1 MNRFDAMQSFVR
13 VAELASFTKAADS
26 LGLPKASIST
36 SVQQLESLLGTR
48 LLHRTTRKVQLTQD
62 GQVYYERCKDLLADM
77 DELEGLFHQ
86 GASNL
91 TGRLRVDMPSGMAK
105 NLIIPHLP
113 ELLAHHPQLQV
124 EISSTD
130 RRVDVVREGFDCVV
144 RVGKLGDSS
153 LIARPLGKLELLNC
167 ASPAYIAQFGTPQT
181 LDDLANHQLIHYV
194 TTLGSKSSGFEYTEK
209 DQVKFMAM
217 AGNITV
223 NNSDAYSAACLAGFG
238 IAQIPRI
245 GAQDYLVQG
254 KLVEVL
260 KDYRAEAMPVSLI
273 YPNRRNL
280 SRRVQVFMDWITTLM
295 KNYVDIKS

>member
-1 MNRFDAMQSFVR
+1 MNRLDAMQSFVR

-26 LGLPKASIST
+26 LGLPKASVST
-36 SVQQLESLLGTR
+36 SIQQLESLLNTR

-77 DELEGLFHQ
+77 DELEGLFQQ

-91 TGRLRVDMPSGMAK
+91 TGRLRVDMPSNMAK
-105 NLIIPHLP
+105 MRVIPRLP
-113 ELLAHHPQLQV
+113 ELLAQHPQLQV

-130 RRVDVVREGFDCVV
+130 RRVDVIREGFDCVV
-144 RVGKLGDSS
+144 RVGKLSDSS

-167 ASPAYIAQFGTPQT
+167 VSPDYIAQFGTPQT
-181 LDDLANHQLIHYV
+181 LDDLANHQLVHYV
-194 TTLGSKSSGFEYTEK
+194 TTLGSKSPGFEYTEEG
-209 DQVKFMAM
+209 DVKLIAM

-245 GAQDYLVQG
+245 GAQDYLAQG

-260 KDYRAEAMPVSLI
+260 KNYRAESMPVSLI

-280 SRRVQVFMDWITTLM
+280 SRRVQVFMDWIATLM
-295 KNYVDIKS
+295 TDYVDIQ

>member
-1 MNRFDAMQSFVR
+1 MNRLDAMQIFVR

-48 LLHRTTRKVQLTQD
+48 LLHRTTRRVQLTLD
-62 GQVYYERCKDLLADM
+62 GQIFYERSKDLLADVE
-77 DELEGLFHQ
+77 ELEGLFQQ

-91 TGRLRVDMPSGMAK
+91 TGRLRIDMPSGMAK
-105 NLIIPHLP
+105 NRILPRLP
-113 ELLAHHPQLQV
+113 ELLARHPQLQL

-130 RRVDVVREGFDCVV
+130 RRVDVIREGFDCVI
-144 RVGKLGDSS
+144 RVGKLSDSS

-167 ASPAYIAQFGTPQT
+167 VSPAYIALHGKPHT
-181 LDDLANHQLIHYV
+181 LEELSHHHLVHYV
-194 TTLGSKSSGFEYTEK
+194 TTLGAKSAGFEYLRDNEPILIP
-209 DQVKFMAM
+209 MN
-217 AGNITV
+217 GNITV

-245 GAQDYLVQG
+245 GAQEYIAQG
-254 KLVEVL
+254 NLIEIL
-260 KDYRAEAMPVSLI
+260 PEFRAEPMPVSLL

-280 SRRVQVFMDWITTLM
+280 SRRVQVFMDWVSEQLNDYT
-295 KNYVDIKS
+295 D

>member
-1 MNRFDAMQSFVR
+1 MNRLDAMQIFVR

-48 LLHRTTRKVQLTQD
+48 LLQRTTRRVQLTLD
-62 GQVYYERCKDLLADM
+62 GQIFYERSKDLLADM
-77 DELEGLFHQ
+77 DDLEGLFQQ

-91 TGRLRVDMPSGMAK
+91 TGRLRIDMPSGMAK
-105 NLIIPHLP
+105 NRILPRLP
-113 ELLAHHPQLQV
+113 EFLARHPQLQL

-130 RRVDVVREGFDCVV
+130 RRVDVIREGFDCVI
-144 RVGKLGDSS
+144 RVGKLSDSS

-167 ASPAYIAQFGTPQT
+167 VSPAYIAHYGEPQT
-181 LDDLANHQLIHYV
+181 REDLTHHHLVHYV
-194 TTLGSKSSGFEYTEK
+194 TTLGAKSAGFEFIQDGEL
-209 DQVKFMAM
+209 KFIAM
-217 AGNITV
+217 NGNITV

-245 GAQDYLVQG
+245 GAQEYIAQG
-254 KLVEVL
+254 KLVEIL
-260 KDYRAEAMPVSLI
+260 PDLRAEPMPVSLL

-280 SRRVQVFMDWITTLM
+280 ARRVQVFMDWVSEQLSA
-295 KNYVDIKS
+295 YVD

>member
-1 MNRFDAMQSFVR
+1 MNRLDAMQSFVR

-26 LGLPKASIST
+26 LGLPKASVST
-36 SVQQLESLLGTR
+36 SIQQLESLLNTR

-77 DELEGLFHQ
+77 DELEGLFQQ

-91 TGRLRVDMPSGMAK
+91 TGRLRVDMPSNMAK
-105 NLIIPHLP
+105 MRVIPR
-113 ELLAHHPQLQV
+113 PQLQV

-130 RRVDVVREGFDCVV
+130 RRVDVIREGFDCVV
-144 RVGKLGDSS
+144 RVGKLSDSS

-167 ASPAYIAQFGTPQT
+167 VSPDYIAQFGTPQT
-181 LDDLANHQLIHYV
+181 LDDLANHQLVHYV
-194 TTLGSKSSGFEYTEK
+194 TTLGSKSPGFEYTEEG
-209 DQVKFMAM
+209 DVKLIAM

-245 GAQDYLVQG
+245 GAQDYLAQG

-260 KDYRAEAMPVSLI
+260 KNYRAESMPVSLI

-280 SRRVQVFMDWITTLM
+280 SRRVQVFMDWIATLM
-295 KNYVDIKS
+295 TDYVDIQ

>member
-1 MNRFDAMQSFVR
+1 MNRLDAMQSFVR

-26 LGLPKASIST
+26 LGLPKASVST
-36 SVQQLESLLGTR
+36 SIQQLESLLNTR

-77 DELEGLFHQ
+77 DELEGLFQQ

-113 ELLAHHPQLQV
+113 ELLAQHPQLQV

-130 RRVDVVREGFDCVV
+130 RRVDVVREGFDCVI
-144 RVGKLGDSS
+144 RVGKLSDSS

-167 ASPAYIAQFGTPQT
+167 VSPAYIVQFGTPQT
-181 LDDLANHQLIHYV
+181 LDDLANHQLVHYV
-194 TTLGSKSSGFEYTEK
+194 TTLGSKSPGFEYT
-209 DQVKFMAM
+209 DQGDVKFIAM

-238 IAQIPRI
+238 MAQIPRI
-245 GAQDYLVQG
+245 GAQDYLAQG

-280 SRRVQVFMDWITTLM
+280 SRRVQVFMDWITMLM
-295 KNYVDIKS
+295 NDYVDIKS

>member
-1 MNRFDAMQSFVR
+1 MNRLDAMQSFVR

-26 LGLPKASIST
+26 LGLPKASVST
-36 SVQQLESLLGTR
+36 SIQQLESLLNTR

-77 DELEGLFHQ
+77 DELEGLFQQ

-91 TGRLRVDMPSGMAK
+91 SGRLRVDMPSGMAK
-105 NLIIPHLP
+105 MRVIPRLP
-113 ELLAHHPQLQV
+113 ELLAQHPQLQV

-130 RRVDVVREGFDCVV
+130 RRVDVIREGFDCVV
-144 RVGKLGDSS
+144 RVGKLSDSS

-167 ASPAYIAQFGTPQT
+167 VSPHYIAQFGTPQT

-194 TTLGSKSSGFEYTEK
+194 TTLGSKSPGFEYTEQG
-209 DQVKFMAM
+209 DVKFIAM

-245 GAQDYLVQG
+245 GAQDYLAQG
-254 KLVEVL
+254 KLVEVI
-260 KDYRAEAMPVSLI
+260 KNYRAEAMPVSLI

-295 KNYVDIKS
+295 NDYVDSK

>member
-26 LGLPKASIST
+26 LGLPKASVSS
-36 SVQQLESLLGTR
+36 SVQQLESLLNTR

-77 DELEGLFHQ
+77 DELEELFQQ

-91 TGRLRVDMPSGMAK
+91 SGRLRVDMPSGLAK
-105 NLIIPHLP
+105 NLVIPRLP
-113 ELLAHHPQLQV
+113 KLLAQHPQLQV

-130 RRVDVVREGFDCVV
+130 RRVDVIREGFDCVV

-167 ASPAYIAQFGTPQT
+167 ASPDYIAHFGTPQT
-181 LDDLANHQLIHYV
+181 LDDLANHQLVHYV
-194 TTLGSKSSGFEYTEK
+194 TTLGSKSHGFEYTEK
-209 DQVKFMAM
+209 DQVKFIAM

-245 GAQDYLVQG
+245 GAQDYLAQG

-260 KDYRAEAMPVSLI
+260 KNYRAEAMPVSLI

-280 SRRVQVFMDWITTLM
+280 SRRVQVFMDWTTTLM
-295 KNYVDIKS
+295 NDYVDIKS

>member
-1 MNRFDAMQSFVR
+1 MNRLDAMQIFVR

-48 LLHRTTRKVQLTQD
+48 LLHRTTRRVQLTLD
-62 GQVYYERCKDLLADM
+62 GQIFYERSKDLLADM
-77 DELEGLFHQ
+77 DDLEGLFQQ

-91 TGRLRVDMPSGMAK
+91 TGRLRIDMPSSMAK
-105 NLIIPHLP
+105 NRILPRLP
-113 ELLAHHPQLQV
+113 EFLARHPQLQL

-130 RRVDVVREGFDCVV
+130 RRVDVIREGFDCVI
-144 RVGKLGDSS
+144 RVGKLSDSS

-167 ASPAYIAQFGTPQT
+167 ASPVYIARYGEPQT
-181 LDDLANHQLIHYV
+181 LEDLTHHHLVHYV
-194 TTLGSKSSGFEYTEK
+194 TTLGAKSAGFEFIQDGEL
-209 DQVKFMAM
+209 KFMVM
-217 AGNITV
+217 NGNITV

-245 GAQDYLVQG
+245 GAQEYIAQG
-254 KLVEVL
+254 QLVEIL
-260 KDYRAEAMPVSLI
+260 PGLRAEPMPVSLL

-280 SRRVQVFMDWITTLM
+280 SRRVQVFMDWVSEHL
-295 KNYVDIKS
+295 NDYVD

>member
-1 MNRFDAMQSFVR
+1 MNRLDAMQIFVR

-36 SVQQLESLLGTR
+36 SVQQLESLLNTR
-48 LLHRTTRKVQLTQD
+48 LLHRTTRKVQMTQD

-77 DELEGLFHQ
+77 DELEGLFQQ

-91 TGRLRVDMPSGMAK
+91 TGRLRVDMPSGTAK
-105 NLIIPHLP
+105 NLVIPHLP
-113 ELLAHHPQLQV
+113 ELLAQHPQLQV

-130 RRVDVVREGFDCVV
+130 RRVDVVREGFDCVI
-144 RVGKLGDSS
+144 RVGKLSDSS

-167 ASPAYIAQFGTPQT
+167 VSPDYIARFGTPHT
-181 LDDLANHQLIHYV
+181 LEDLAHHQLIHYV
-194 TTLGSKSSGFEYTEK
+194 TTLGSKSPGFEYTEK
-209 DQVKFMAM
+209 DDVKFIAM

-223 NNSDAYSAACLAGFG
+223 NNSDAYTAACFAGFG

-245 GAQDYLVQG
+245 GAQDYLAQG

-260 KDYRAEAMPVSLI
+260 KNYRAQAMPVSLI

-295 KNYVDIKS
+295 NDYVDIK

>member
-1 MNRFDAMQSFVR
+1 MNRLDAMQSFVR

-26 LGLPKASIST
+26 LGLPKASVST
-36 SVQQLESLLGTR
+36 SIQQLESLLNTR

-77 DELEGLFHQ
+77 DELEGLFQQ

-105 NLIIPHLP
+105 MRVIPRLP
-113 ELLAHHPQLQV
+113 ELLAQHPQLQV

-130 RRVDVVREGFDCVV
+130 RRVDVIREGFDCVV
-144 RVGKLGDSS
+144 RVGKLSDSS

-167 ASPAYIAQFGTPQT
+167 VSPAYIAQFGTPQT
-181 LDDLANHQLIHYV
+181 LDDLANHQLVHYV
-194 TTLGSKSSGFEYTEK
+194 TTLGSKSPGFEYT
-209 DQVKFMAM
+209 DQGEVKFIAM

-238 IAQIPRI
+238 MAQIPRI
-245 GAQDYLVQG
+245 GAQDYLAQG

-280 SRRVQVFMDWITTLM
+280 SRRVQVFMDWITMLM
-295 KNYVDIKS
+295 NDYVDIKS

>member
-1 MNRFDAMQSFVR
+1 MNRLDAMQSFVR

-36 SVQQLESLLGTR
+36 SVQQLESLLNTR

-77 DELEGLFHQ
+77 DELEGLFQQ

-91 TGRLRVDMPSGMAK
+91 SGRLRVDMPSSMAK
-105 NLIIPHLP
+105 NLIIPRLP
-113 ELLAHHPQLQV
+113 ELLTKHPQLQI

-130 RRVDVVREGFDCVV
+130 RRVDVIREGFDCVI
-144 RVGKLGDSS
+144 RVGKLSDSS

-167 ASPAYIAQFGTPQT
+167 VSPDYIAHVGTPQT
-181 LDDLANHQLIHYV
+181 LDDLASHQLVHYV
-194 TTLGSKSSGFEYTEK
+194 TTLGSKSPGFEYTEK
-209 DQVKFMAM
+209 DDVKFIAM

-245 GAQDYLVQG
+245 GAQDYLAQG

-260 KDYRAEAMPVSLI
+260 KDYRAQAMPVSLI

-280 SRRVQVFMDWITTLM
+280 SRRVQVFMDWVTTLM
-295 KNYVDIKS
+295 NNYVDSK

>member
-1 MNRFDAMQSFVR
+1 MNRLDAMQIFVR

-48 LLHRTTRKVQLTQD
+48 LLHRTTRRVQLTLD
-62 GQVYYERCKDLLADM
+62 GQIFYERSKDLLADM
-77 DELEGLFHQ
+77 DDLEGLFQQ

-91 TGRLRVDMPSGMAK
+91 TGRLRIDMPSGMAK
-105 NLIIPHLP
+105 NRILPRLP
-113 ELLAHHPQLQV
+113 ELLARHPQLQL

-130 RRVDVVREGFDCVV
+130 RRVDVIREGFDCVI
-144 RVGKLGDSS
+144 RVGKLSDSS

-167 ASPAYIAQFGTPQT
+167 VSPAYIALHGKPHT
-181 LDDLANHQLIHYV
+181 LEDLPRHHLVHYV
-194 TTLGSKSSGFEYTEK
+194 TTLGAKPAGFEFIHNNEPI
-209 DQVKFMAM
+209 FIPMN
-217 AGNITV
+217 GNVTV

-245 GAQDYLVQG
+245 GAQEYIAQG
-254 KLVEVL
+254 NLIEIL
-260 KDYRAEAMPVSLI
+260 PEFRAEPMPVSLL

-280 SRRVQVFMDWITTLM
+280 SRRVQVFMDWVSEQLNDYT
-295 KNYVDIKS
+295 D

>member
-1 MNRFDAMQSFVR
+1 MNRLDAMLSFVR

-36 SVQQLESLLGTR
+36 SVQQLESLLNTR

-77 DELEGLFHQ
+77 DELEGLFQQ

-113 ELLAHHPQLQV
+113 ELLTQHPQLQL

-130 RRVDVVREGFDCVV
+130 RRVDVVREGFDCVI
-144 RVGKLGDSS
+144 RVGKLSDSS

-167 ASPAYIAQFGTPQT
+167 VSPAYIAQFGTPQT
-181 LDDLANHQLIHYV
+181 LDDLTNHQLIHYV
-194 TTLGSKSSGFEYTEK
+194 TTLGNKSPGFEYTEK

-295 KNYVDIKS
+295 NDYVDIKS